1 MNLIRR
7 TPQTALFPRFD
18 TSLLREFENLAE
30 TLPRF
35 VTPYLGKE
43 TMTVAEWAP
52 LVDIQE
58 TEKEYL
64 FKVELP
70 EIDPKKVKVT
80 IQESVLTIEGE
91 REAEKE
97 ETNKKL
103 HRIERF
109 YGKFVRTF
117 AVPVD
122 ADEVKVAAKFKD
134 GMLYIH
140 LPKAEKARPKTI
152 EVKVAS

>member
-7 TPQTALFPRFD
+7 DSRVPLFPRFD
-18 TSLLREFENLAE
+18 SMILRDFEEMPDKLQRFFSPLLANES
-30 TLPRF
+30 
-35 VTPYLGKE
+35 VTA
-43 TMTVAEWAP
+43 AEWSP
-52 LVDIQE
+52 LVDISE

-70 EIDPKKVKVT
+70 EVKAQDVNVT
-80 IQESVLTIEGE
+80 IREGVLTIEGE
-91 REAEKE
+91 RQAEKE
-97 ETNKKL
+97 ETGKKF
-103 HRIERF
+103 HRVERY

-122 ADEVKVAAKFKD
+122 ADDTKVAAEFKD
-134 GMLYIH
+134 GMLAVH

>member
-7 TPQTALFPRFD
+7 ESRIPLFPRFD
-18 TSLLREFENLAE
+18 SMFLRDFEEMPDKLQRFFSPFLANE
-30 TLPRF
+30 S
-35 VTPYLGKE
+35 VTA
-43 TMTVAEWAP
+43 AEWSP
-52 LVDIQE
+52 LVDISE

-70 EIDPKKVKVT
+70 EVNAKDVNVT
-80 IQESVLTIEGE
+80 IREGVLTIEGE
-91 REAEKE
+91 RQAEKE
-97 ETNKKL
+97 ETGKKF
-103 HRIERF
+103 HRVERY

-122 ADEVKVAAKFKD
+122 ADDTKVGAEFKD
-134 GMLYIH
+134 GMLAVH

>member
-18 TSLLREFENLAE
+18 TSFLREFENLAE
-30 TLPRF
+30 NFPRF

-43 TMTVAEWAP
+43 TMTAAEWAP
-52 LVDIQE
+52 LVDIHE

-80 IQESVLTIEGE
+80 IQEGVLTIEGE

-97 ETNKKL
+97 EKNKTF
-103 HRIERF
+103 HRVERY

-122 ADEVKVAAKFKD
+122 AEDVKVAAEFKE

-140 LPKAEKARPKTI
+140 LPKTEKARPKTI